1 MKSNVFRTMLIVL
14 GTISVLGVV
23 ALVLVMNINES
34 EADGER
40 SIDEMVEASLVTDE
54 ITTDLESGDFVRI
67 SFQVVTDSKE
77 ALEELEKRD
86 FQMQNILLKEL
97 AVMNTEDFKS
107 GLADLEEKL
116 KVKLNELMTEG
127 QVTDVYTIDKVLQ

>member
-23 ALVLVMNINES
+23 ALVLVMNIKES

-54 ITTDLESGDFVRI
+54 ITTDLENGDFVRI

-116 KVKLNELMTEG
+116 KVKLNELMKEG